1 MKGREH
7 VYGHHRVS
15 QLRQE
20 NARLE
25 SPITS
30 KDKVV
35 LPAVGVQENK
45 GFAQILAEKT
55 GPQDDSVM

>member
-15 QLRQE
+15 QRSQE

-25 SPITS
+25 STITS

-35 LPAVGVQENK
+35 LPAVSVLENK
-45 GFAQILAEKT
+45 GFAHILAEKR

>member
-1 MKGREH
+1 MKGREY

-15 QLRQE
+15 QLSQE

-25 SPITS
+25 SAITS

-35 LPAVGVQENK
+35 LPAVSVLENK
-45 GFAQILAEKT
+45 GFAHILAEKT

>member
-1 MKGREH
+1 M
-7 VYGHHRVS
+7 YGHHRVS
-15 QLRQE
+15 QLSQE

-25 SPITS
+25 SAITS

-35 LPAVGVQENK
+35 LPAVSVLENK
-45 GFAQILAEKT
+45 GFAHILAEKT